1 MAFWSS
7 GKGNPTAFWDWFVG
21 HHHKYL
27 FLDDMEEEV
36 KDRAVEELLDQLH
49 QYSEQ
54 LSFEVGIHPKDFQ
67 ARLVISADGAVPYF
81 GAVERL
87 VDAAPDI
94 SPWKFVRFRQPRG
107 GSRIT
112 QYAGREFDP
121 QKIVFLPLS
130 MTDKPDAV
138 AIRVCYPDYTAEDNA
153 TFIRATYL
161 MLYALIGE
169 KAVAFNID
177 YLDVVAT
184 PDDIDEDNFPRLTN
198 IAQYIEGRKI
208 FKYPGDRF
216 DVIEHTDDNGYL
228 TFITANFAYKGFA
241 FKQQFPWFV
250 RITLPLEE
258 YNENGHP
265 TEDEAEALNTFEDY
279 VESILKARS
288 ITHYIGRTT
297 LYKKRELLY
306 YVSDPVVA
314 KAALEEV
321 TEESEAWRKFQ
332 FAVEND
338 AAWRQVAYFLEKAKG
353 EA

>member
-1 MAFWSS
+1 MTFWST
-7 GKGNPTAFWDWFVG
+7 GKGNPTAFWEWFIEN
-21 HHHKYL
+21 HHKYL
-27 FLDDMEEEV
+27 FLNEMEEEV
-36 KDRAVEELLDQLH
+36 KDQAVDDLLDRLH
-49 QYSEQ
+49 TYSED
-54 LSFEVGIHPKDFQ
+54 LHFEVGAHPDNYQ
-67 ARLVISADGAVPYF
+67 MQLVISANGSVPHF

-87 VDAAPDI
+87 VDTAPHI
-94 SPWKFVRFRQPRG
+94 SPWRFVKFRQPRHEG
-107 GSRIT
+107 MVIRHE
-112 QYAGREFDP
+112 GREFDP
-121 QKIVFLPLS
+121 EKIVFLPLS
-130 MTDKPDAV
+130 MTGKPDAV
-138 AIRVCYPDYTAEDNA
+138 AVRVCYPDYTEEEN
-153 TFIRATYL
+153 TLFVRATYL
-161 MLYALIGE
+161 VLFSLIGE
-169 KAVAFNID
+169 RAAAFDID
-177 YLDVVAT
+177 YLDVVKT
-184 PDDIDEDNFPRLTN
+184 PDDIDEDNFPRLDN

-241 FKQQFPWFV
+241 FKHEFPWFV
-250 RITLPLEE
+250 RVTLPLREC
-258 YNENGHP
+258 NENGHP
-265 TEDEAEALNTFEDY
+265 TEEEAEALNSFEDHL
-279 VESILKARS
+279 ESILKARS